1 MNVLIS
7 DLVCFN
13 FSISPSNEYSG
24 WRFPSELTGLI
35 SLPKSPFGDSKVFS
49 STRLSFPY
57 GPIINAYMTTGK
69 TIALTLQTFVIK
81 VMSLLF
87 NMLSRFVVTFLPRS
101 KCLLISWLQ
110 SLSTQI
116 LELKKIKSVTVST
129 FPPSVCHEY
138 AKRKREGK
146 TDGVTGPWPSTWFI
160 SGPRRT

>member
-69 TIALTLQTFVIK
+69 TIPLSIRTFVSK
-81 VMSLLF
+81 VMSLGF
-87 NMLSRFVVTFLPRS
+87 NMLSSFVIDFLPRI
-101 KCLLISWLQ
+101 KHLLLLQ
-110 SLSTQI
+110 SLSSGI
-116 LELKKIKSVTVST
+116 LQPKKIRSVTVST
-129 FPPSVCHEY
+129 FPPSICHE
-138 AKRKREGK
+138 
-146 TDGVTGPWPSTWFI
+146 VTEPDAMILVFSNVEF
-160 SGPRRT
+160 